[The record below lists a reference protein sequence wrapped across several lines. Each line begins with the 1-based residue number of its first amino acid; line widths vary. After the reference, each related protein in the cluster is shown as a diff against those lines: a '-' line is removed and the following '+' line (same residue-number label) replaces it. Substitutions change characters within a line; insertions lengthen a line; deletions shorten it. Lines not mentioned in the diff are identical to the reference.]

1 MRAFRH
7 VDVFTRTP
15 FSGNGLAVFPESAGL
30 STTQM
35 QLITQEMRQFESIFL
50 FATEDAHEVV
60 ARVFT
65 VEEELDFAGHPVLGA
80 ACVLHER
87 LVGAGEREVWRIR
100 LNRSVAPVT
109 TVRHAGRYSAT
120 MEQGAPVFGEI
131 ASQELRA
138 EYAISLSLTTDDLDE
153 TLPLQMVS
161 TGLPYLLVPV
171 RRGLERVRIAH
182 PAFEALLG
190 QMGAKFVYVFDP
202 QAREGRTWDNA
213 GLVEDVATGSAAGPT
228 AAYLVRYG
236 LAQPGTEIVLAQGR
250 FVGRPSQIQARV
262 AGTAEAITGVSVGGD
277 VCMVGGGK
285 IIEPVAVPDGML

>member
-1 MRAFRH
+1 MRAFRQ

-15 FSGNGLAVFPESAGL
+15 FSGNGLTVFPESANL
-30 STTQM
+30 SAAQM
-35 QLITQEMRQFESIFL
+35 QRITQEMRQFESIFL
-50 FATEDAHEVV
+50 VATEDAREVV

-87 LVGAGEREVWRIR
+87 LAGAGERETWRIR
-100 LNRSVAPVT
+100 LNRSIAPVT
-109 TVRHAGRYSAT
+109 TARHEGWYSAT
-120 MEQGAPVFGEI
+120 MEQGAPIFGDV
-131 ASQELRA
+131 ASPELRD
-138 EYAISLSLTTDDLDE
+138 EYAAVLSLAEDDLDE

-171 RRGLERVRIAH
+171 RRGLERARIRR

-190 QMGAKFVYVFDP
+190 QIGAKFVYVFDP
-202 QAREGRTWDNA
+202 GAREGRTWDNA
-213 GLVEDVATGSAAGPT
+213 GTVEDVATGSAAGPT

-236 LAQPGTEIVLAQGR
+236 LAQLETEILLAQGR
-250 FVGRPSQIQARV
+250 FVGRPSQITVRV

-277 VCMVGGGK
+277 VCTVGGGE
-285 IIEPVAVPDGML
+285 IVEPDRE

>member
-7 VDVFTRTP
+7 VDVFTRAP
-15 FSGNGLAVFPESAGL
+15 FSGNGLTVFPESDGL
-30 STTQM
+30 SAAQM
-35 QLITQEMRQFESIFL
+35 QRVTQEMRQFESIFL
-50 FATEDAHEVV
+50 VATEDAHEAV

-87 LVGAGEREVWRIR
+87 LAGAGERETWRIR
-100 LNRSVAPVT
+100 LYRSIAPVT
-109 TVRHAGRYSAT
+109 TVRREGWYSAT

-131 ASQELRA
+131 ASPELRA
-138 EYAISLSLTTDDLDE
+138 EYAAALSLTIDDLDE
-153 TLPLQMVS
+153 ALPLQMVS

-171 RRGLERVRIAH
+171 RTGLERACIAH

-190 QMGAKFVYVFDP
+190 RIGAKFVYVFDP

-228 AAYLVRYG
+228 VAYLVRYG
-236 LAQPGTEIVLAQGR
+236 LAQPETEIILAQGR
-250 FVGRPSQIQARV
+250 FVGRPSQILARV
-262 AGTAEAITGVSVGGD
+262 AGTAGAITGVSVGGD
-277 VCMVGGGK
+277 VCMVGGGE
-285 IIEPVAVPDGML
+285 IVEPTEV

>member
-15 FSGNGLAVFPESAGL
+15 FSGNGLTVFPDSAGL
-30 STTQM
+30 SAAQM
-35 QLITQEMRQFESIFL
+35 QRVTQEMRQFESIFL
-50 FATEDAHEVV
+50 VATEDAREVV

-87 LVGAGEREVWRIR
+87 LAGAGERESWRLQ

-109 TVRHAGRYSAT
+109 TERHAGWYTAT
-120 MEQGAPVFGEI
+120 MEQGAPAFGDI
-131 ASQELRA
+131 ASPEMRA
-138 EYAISLSLTTDDLDE
+138 EYAPALSLAVDDLDE
-153 TLPLQMVS
+153 ALPLQMVS

-171 RRGLERVRIAH
+171 RSGLERARITH

-190 QMGAKFVYVFDP
+190 QIGAKFVYVFDP
-202 QAREGRTWDNA
+202 TTREGRTWDNA

-228 AAYLVRYG
+228 AAYLVHYG
-236 LAQPGTEIVLAQGR
+236 LAQPESEILVAQGR
-250 FVGRPSQIQARV
+250 FVGRPSQIRARV
-262 AGTAEAITGVSVGGD
+262 AGRAEAIVGVAVGGD
-277 VCMVGGGK
+277 ACMVGAGE
-285 IIEPVAVPDGML
+285 IVEPGEA

>member
-7 VDVFTRTP
+7 VDVFTRAP
-15 FSGNGLAVFPESAGL
+15 FSGNGLTIFPESAGL
-30 STTQM
+30 SAAQM
-35 QLITQEMRQFESIFL
+35 QRVTQEMRQFESIFL
-50 FATEDAHEVV
+50 IGAEDAHEVV

-87 LVGAGEREVWRIR
+87 LADAGEREVWRIR

-109 TVRHAGRYSAT
+109 TERHDGWYSAT
-120 MEQGAPVFGEI
+120 MEQGAPAFGAV
-131 ASQELRA
+131 ASPELRS
-138 EYAISLSLTTDDLDE
+138 EYADALSLAVDDLDE
-153 TLPLQMVS
+153 TMPLQMVS

-171 RRGLERVRIAH
+171 RSGLERARIARR
-182 PAFEALLG
+182 AFEALLG
-190 QMGAKFVYVFDP
+190 RIGAKFVYVFDP
-202 QAREGRTWDNA
+202 HTREGRTWDNA

-250 FVGRPSQIQARV
+250 FVGRPSQIRGRV
-262 AGTAEAITGVSVGGD
+262 AGTAEAITAVSVGGD
-277 VCMVGGGK
+277 VCMVGSGE
-285 IIEPVAVPDGML
+285 IVEPAGTESQ

>member
-87 LVGAGEREVWRIR
+87 LAGAGEREVWRIR

-109 TVRHAGRYSAT
+109 TVRHAGLVQRDD
-120 MEQGAPVFGEI
+120 GAG
-131 ASQELRA
+131 RA
-138 EYAISLSLTTDDLDE
+138 DLWRGRLAGV
-153 TLPLQMVS
+153 TRR
-161 TGLPYLLVPV
+161 V
-171 RRGLERVRIAH
+171 RRRV
-182 PAFEALLG
+182 E
-190 QMGAKFVYVFDP
+190 
-202 QAREGRTWDNA
+202 
-213 GLVEDVATGSAAGPT
+213 
-228 AAYLVRYG
+228 
-236 LAQPGTEIVLAQGR
+236 
-250 FVGRPSQIQARV
+250 
-262 AGTAEAITGVSVGGD
+262 
-277 VCMVGGGK
+277 
-285 IIEPVAVPDGML
+285 PDG

>member
-1 MRAFRH
+1 MRAYRH
-7 VDVFTRTP
+7 VDVFTRAP
-15 FSGNGLAVFPESAGL
+15 FSGNGLTVFPESDGL
-30 STTQM
+30 SAAQM
-35 QLITQEMRQFESIFL
+35 QLVTQEMRQFESIF
-50 FATEDAHEVV
+50 FTATEDTHEVV

-87 LVGAGEREVWRIR
+87 LVGAGERETWRIR

-109 TVRHAGRYSAT
+109 TMRHEGWYSAT

-131 ASQELRA
+131 VSSDLRA
-138 EYAISLSLTTDDLDE
+138 EYATALSLATDDLDE

-171 RRGLERVRIAH
+171 RRGLERARIAH
-182 PAFEALLG
+182 PTFEALLG
-190 QMGAKFVYVFDP
+190 QAGAKFVYVFDP
-202 QAREGRTWDNA
+202 HAREGRTWDNA

-236 LAQPGTEIVLAQGR
+236 LAHPETEIALAQGR
-250 FVGRPSQIQARV
+250 FVGRPSQIAAHV
-262 AGTAEAITGVSVGGD
+262 EESAEAITGVAVGGD
-277 VCMVGGGK
+277 VCMIGGGE
-285 IIEPVAVPDGML
+285 IVEPAEA

>member
-7 VDVFTRTP
+7 VDVFTRAP
-15 FSGNGLAVFPESAGL
+15 FSGNGLTVFPESDGL
-30 STTQM
+30 NAAQM

-50 FATEDAHEVV
+50 VATEDTHEVV

-87 LVGAGEREVWRIR
+87 LAGAGEREAWRIR

-109 TVRHAGRYSAT
+109 TVRYEGWYTAT
-120 MEQGAPVFGEI
+120 MEQGAAIFGAV
-131 ASQELRA
+131 ASLELRA
-138 EYAISLSLTTDDLDE
+138 EYAAALSLTTDDLDE

-171 RRGLERVRIAH
+171 RRNLERARIAH

-190 QMGAKFVYVFDP
+190 QIGAKFVYVFDP
-202 QAREGRTWDNA
+202 RARAGRTWDNA

-228 AAYLVRYG
+228 AAYLVRYR
-236 LAQPGTEIVLAQGR
+236 LAQPETELALAQGR
-250 FVGRPSQIQARV
+250 FVGRPSQITVRV
-262 AGTAEAITGVSVGGD
+262 TGPAETILGVSVGGD
-277 VCMVGGGK
+277 VCMVGGGE
-285 IIEPVAVPDGML
+285 IVEPTEAEPQ